1 MPNILPVQNIIFCG
15 KRIDNGEWVIG
26 DLAHR
31 QINTALCT
39 FIRAY
44 DGGFDNFKEYEVD
57 SSTVSSYTGLP
68 DKYDKKIFAGN
79 IIMWGLKPCVVKW
92 DEDNASFCLYAYGT
106 TKIAGFN
113 RDTMKLKEI
122 IGNIYDN
129 PELLTK

>member
-1 MPNILPVQNIIFCG
+1 MLNILPVQNIIFCG
-15 KRIDNGEWVIG
+15 KRIDNGEWVVG
-26 DLAHR
+26 DLTHR

-39 FIRAY
+39 FIRVC
-44 DGGFDNFKEYEVD
+44 DGNFDNFKEYEVD
-57 SSTVSSYTGLP
+57 SSTVSSYTGLT
-68 DKYDKKIFAGN
+68 DKYNKKIFAGN
-79 IIMWGLKPCVVKW
+79 IIMWGFKPCVVKW

-122 IGNIYDN
+122 IGNIYDS